1 MPQFTFNIL
10 IALRRLCLTLYC
22 KIALLRF
29 PLTYPNKTTTLPYK
43 SIIKNKKAALYKDS
57 LLFKSSQSTL
67 F

>member
-1 MPQFTFNIL
+1 MPHLIL
-10 IALRRLCLTLYC
+10 Q
-22 KIALLRF
+22 IALLRF
-29 PLTYPNKTTTLPYK
+29 PLIYPNKTTTLPYK